1 MEKVLHFIVGYPP
14 IKKTIFVP
22 LYENVPLWGCF
33 ILFPF
38 LISILHNLFGK
49 CKQSTSF
56 LLIVLLGLMIF
67 MPTIKT
73 LWTTTRYMFFFY
85 PLFIIV
91 IYSEINALIEWIKF
105 KDYQM
110 SITKFMHILLLLF
123 PFLIFIYSEDFYL
136 NHVLNV
142 SSKETNFRMGEYEKL
157 SNHWYARVDLETP
170 VKYVNDVYIDGD
182 IVVLD
187 DVIMSRYIRMPY
199 VNYVGI
205 EDEIRFTY
213 HSRNEG
219 RTEKWSGRPLIYTA
233 ESFNKLI
240 PNNKNNSLWLVSS
253 MVGGF
258 IGTSFVQ
265 KANTPTEISRKY
277 NIYVDLKYTGID
289 NRIGVWQFKNIGKR
303 KL

>member
-1 MEKVLHFIVGYPP
+1 
-14 IKKTIFVP
+14 
-22 LYENVPLWGCF
+22 
-33 ILFPF
+33 
-38 LISILHNLFGK
+38 
-49 CKQSTSF
+49 
-56 LLIVLLGLMIF
+56 
-67 MPTIKT
+67 
-73 LWTTTRYMFFFY
+73 
-85 PLFIIV
+85 
-91 IYSEINALIEWIKF
+91 
-105 KDYQM
+105 
-110 SITKFMHILLLLF
+110 
-123 PFLIFIYSEDFYL
+123 
-136 NHVLNV
+136 
-142 SSKETNFRMGEYEKL
+142 MGEYEKL